1 MARLKAA
8 RMSDSTLVSSVDDN
22 ITDLEQ
28 AISEIIGIPL
38 DEEILGSILGV
49 VNADATVTGV
59 LRFKGA
65 GSDPVATIGIE
76 IDDTTNTEKFRI
88 VAVGGNLTLYQWD
101 TDDYPNLWEPIN
113 VLSTP
118 VISIEQLSE
127 MEGWDLKDYDEQVL
141 AIDATDPDDVKF
153 TPITAVA
160 AGSVEFPNL
169 TDVSDTIYA
178 DAVALDLIRV
188 NADKDGLE
196 TIAADIVGS
205 DIQEIG
211 DLSDVLPETIVDAD
225 RGKDV
230 VIGWEQDAAVYKVEY
245 AKHIFA
251 YGSFNK
257 EVSAGGVSGA
267 RAIPSTAKNSTW
279 TPILLNGE
287 GDTPVVDGLG
297 YDASIITIG
306 SADIVLPEPG
316 PYLVDFSVTWRWQY
330 DQPQEPTENP
340 NPTSNV
346 APHIRRAMIKSTDA
360 QAYVGVAPLELI
372 PEYDWWFPNVVG
384 GVIVDGIP
392 ALQQPPDRVH
402 SGHSFGTVYALTA
415 SATLQLQVQ
424 QFSGDTRWVHYA
436 HVFIAKLR

>member
-22 ITDLEQ
+22 VADFEQ
-28 AISEIIGIPL
+28 AIAEILGIEL
-38 DEEILGSILGV
+38 DEEILNSIFGV
-49 VNADATVTGV
+49 VNADASVTGV
-59 LRFKGA
+59 LRFKGS

-76 IDDTTNTEKFRI
+76 VEDTANTEKFRL
-88 VAVGGNLTLYQWD
+88 VAVGGNLTIYQWD

-127 MEGWDLKDYDEQVL
+127 MEGWDLKDYDGQVL
-141 AIDATDPDDVKF
+141 SIDADDPDDVKF

-230 VIGWEQDAAVYKVEY
+230 VIGWEQDAAAYKVEY

-251 YGSFNK
+251 YGAFNK
-257 EVSAGGVSGA
+257 DVSAGGVSGA
-267 RAIPSTAKNSTW
+267 RAIPSTSENSTW
-279 TPILLNGE
+279 TPILFNSE
-287 GDTPVVDGLG
+287 GSAPEVDGLG
-297 YDASIITIG
+297 YDASIITVG
-306 SADIVLPEPG
+306 SADIVFPEPG
-316 PYLVDFSVTWRWQY
+316 PYLVDFAVTWRWQY

-340 NPTSNV
+340 APSREF
-346 APHIRRAMIKSTDA
+346 APHIRRAKIQSTDA
-360 QAYVGVAPLELI
+360 QAYVGVMPLELI
-372 PEYDWWFPNVVG
+372 PVYDWWFPNVVG
-384 GVIVDGIP
+384 GVIVDGE
-392 ALQQPPDRVH
+392 AVLQKPPNDQH
-402 SGHSFGTVYALTA
+402 SGHSFGTVYALA
-415 SATLQLQVQ
+415 ANATVQLQVQ
-424 QFSGDTRWVHYA
+424 QYSGDTRWVHYA
-436 HVFIAKLR
+436 HIFIAKLR